1 MFKVVYVPKYIPS
14 KIKPKYC
21 LLKKGQKAKCFDTP
35 YQLIHHWSTQVN
47 IYDDEELTAYTDLC
61 QKMFNNEYE
70 EHSY

>member
-1 MFKVVYVPKYIPS
+1 MFKVVYLPKAPPPMV
-14 KIKPKYC
+14 KPRYC

-35 YQLIHHWSTQVN
+35 QKLIRYWSTTVN
-47 IYDDEELTAYTDLC
+47 VYDEEELTAYTDLC